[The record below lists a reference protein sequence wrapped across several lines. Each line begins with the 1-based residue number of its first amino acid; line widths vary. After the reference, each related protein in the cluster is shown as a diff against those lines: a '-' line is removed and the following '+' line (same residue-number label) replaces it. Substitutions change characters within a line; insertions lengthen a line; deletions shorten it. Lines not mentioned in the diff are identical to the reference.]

1 MSKGTIHLRDALR
14 LLGERDPITGEM
26 KEVSYVRYTHNRRTK
41 RGGKRVRVTR
51 AKLLTEDTRPNPRT
65 MRARAEAKANRD
77 DRRREVTHFKLGTRD
92 FVLPDGSID
101 RAIICLITEVNGM
114 RVML

>member
-26 KEVSYVRYTHNRRTK
+26 KEVSYVRYTHNRR
-41 RGGKRVRVTR
+41 
-51 AKLLTEDTRPNPRT
+51 TEDTRPNPRT